1 MANSDMALLT
11 EKRLKEMEAE
21 MNRYEIIFGKNYA
34 VSTHISYATYQPQLL
49 RTLNSSQEL
58 IFLPIHNSFLKSF
71 SYLSPAHLII
81 KRH

>member
-34 VSTHISYATYQPQLL
+34 VSMYISYATYQPQLL

-58 IFLPIHNSFLKSF
+58 IFQYTTVFLKVSVIF
-71 SYLSPAHLII
+71 RQHI
-81 KRH
+81 

>member
-21 MNRYEIIFGKNYA
+21 MNRYEIIFGKNYT
-34 VSTHISYATYQPQLL
+34 VSTYISYATYQPQLL

-58 IFLPIHNSFLKSF
+58 IFQYTTAFKIVSVIFRQH
-71 SYLSPAHLII
+71 I
-81 KRH
+81 

>member
-34 VSTHISYATYQPQLL
+34 VSTYISYATYQPQLL

-58 IFLPIHNSFLKSF
+58 IFQYTTVFLKVSVIF
-71 SYLSPAHLII
+71 RQHI
-81 KRH
+81 

>member
-21 MNRYEIIFGKNYA
+21 MNRYEIIIGKNYT
-34 VSTHISYATYQPQLL
+34 VSTYISYATYQPQLL

-58 IFLPIHNSFLKSF
+58 IFQYTTVF
-71 SYLSPAHLII
+71 
-81 KRH
+81 

>member
-21 MNRYEIIFGKNYA
+21 MNRYEIIFGKNYT
-34 VSTHISYATYQPQLL
+34 VSTYISYATYQPQLL

-58 IFLPIHNSFLKSF
+58 IFQYTTVFLKSF
-71 SYLSPAHLII
+71 SYLSPGHLII

>member
-34 VSTHISYATYQPQLL
+34 VLVMLHTNL
-49 RTLNSSQEL
+49 SS
-58 IFLPIHNSFLKSF
+58 
-71 SYLSPAHLII
+71 
-81 KRH
+81 

>member
-21 MNRYEIIFGKNYA
+21 MNRYEIIFGKNYT
-34 VSTHISYATYQPQLL
+34 VSTYISYATYQPQLL

-58 IFLPIHNSFLKSF
+58 IFQYTTVF
-71 SYLSPAHLII
+71 
-81 KRH
+81 

>member
-34 VSTHISYATYQPQLL
+34 VSTYISYATYQPQLL

-58 IFLPIHNSFLKSF
+58 IFQYTTVFLKSF